1 MPLFSSKGDESEQD
15 VRPELRDSPEEE
27 GERPPDEYTRLLP
40 NRVNSNRDFLS
51 PDDPAVSPYN
61 LFSIRF
67 LRYVTLFFTA
77 LTFLWWVIL
86 LVSAFATPPGFHTK
100 GSGFFAFGYTS
111 LTLSNMF
118 FTLLF
123 FGVPSKSVR
132 ILAIVIAVSPINC
145 YSIITQWP
153 LNKAIR
159 ARLSL
164 RSIRSSSPLFREQG
178 MRKGGS
184 ELSVLYGLS

>member
-1 MPLFSSKGDESEQD
+1 MPLFNSQGDGSEQD
-15 VRPELRDSPEEE
+15 VRPELRDRDSPEEE

-40 NRVNSNRDFLS
+40 NRVDSTREFLS

-67 LRYVTLFFTA
+67 LRYITLFFTA

-111 LTLSNMF
+111 LALSNLF
-118 FTLLF
+118 LSLLF

-132 ILAIVIAVSPINC
+132 ILAIVIAVSTAHRNC
-145 YSIITQWP
+145 TITH
-153 LNKAIR
+153 
-159 ARLSL
+159 
-164 RSIRSSSPLFREQG
+164 
-178 MRKGGS
+178 
-184 ELSVLYGLS
+184 

>member
-1 MPLFSSKGDESEQD
+1 MPLFSNPKGDDDEQD
-15 VRPELRDSPEEE
+15 VRPELRNGDEEEEEE

-40 NRVNSNRDFLS
+40 NRVNSNRDFLA

-61 LFSIRF
+61 LFSIRM
-67 LRYVTLFFTA
+67 LRYLTLFFTA

-111 LTLSNMF
+111 LTLANMSC
-118 FTLLF
+118 TLLF

-132 ILAIVIAVSPINC
+132 ILAIVIAVSTIALIAP
-145 YSIITQWP
+145 S
-153 LNKAIR
+153 
-159 ARLSL
+159 
-164 RSIRSSSPLFREQG
+164 FD
-178 MRKGGS
+178 
-184 ELSVLYGLS
+184 